1 MQECRSEAGSV
12 TNIHHRIPLKSGN
25 DLEIPMTTYFAVCNE
40 QDFDKKQLDLIIKPR
55 ERF

>member
-12 TNIHHRIPLKSGN
+12 TDIHHRIPLKSGN